1 MDIHKSTYEY
11 SLDFS
16 LLMMNISIVLA
27 SILISLAFQLE
38 AKLDQTEQLSDEEKI
53 KYIIRKDAGILKQPQ
68 A

>member
-27 SILISLAFQLE
+27 SILISMVFQLE

>member
-1 MDIHKSTYEY
+1 MDIQRSTYKY

-27 SILISLAFQLE
+27 SILVSLVFQLE

-53 KYIIRKDAGILKQPQ
+53 NYIIRKDAGILKQPK